1 MTQHRRMIATTFAVG
16 ACVGAV
22 CAGAY
27 AAAVVKYFKYDSA
40 SLFQTFTIF
49 AFFSFIA
56 PAARVSITLLLRG
69 LERGDE
75 TADILKGLKES
86 ALPLVDDMKA
96 LVAEMKGMN
105 VQRVADFL
113 DGVTKDGT
121 LDRFAKS
128 IDGVSA
134 KIHDLIRKVEA
145 KAVDKMIEDL

>member
-1 MTQHRRMIATTFAVG
+1 M
-16 ACVGAV
+16 
-22 CAGAY
+22 
-27 AAAVVKYFKYDSA
+27 
-40 SLFQTFTIF
+40 
-49 AFFSFIA
+49 
-56 PAARVSITLLLRG
+56 RG